1 MAIIGG
7 EGSAGFTAHPKFDAV
22 TTGAYI
28 TVTSA
33 AAAWAAPDTGFG
45 AWIEAIANIGTSKRL
60 VGYVVASKHANTV
73 GFEIEIGEGAAASE
87 AAILRDVFIN
97 PNFQYGWKVYTWKNL
112 TNSARLAAR
121 VRDSHTSALTYDL
134 IPILDSV

>member
-7 EGSAGFTAHPKFDAV
+7 DGNNAHTAVPLFDAV
-22 TTGAYI
+22 TPAGYISVVSAAEAWTGA
-28 TVTSA
+28 
-33 AAAWAAPDTGFG
+33 GFG
-45 AWIEAIANIGTSKRL
+45 SWVEAIANIGTGKRL
-60 VGYVVASKHANTV
+60 VGYVVASKHGNTV

-97 PNFQYGWKVYTWKNL
+97 PNYQYAFKVYTWKSL
-112 TNSARLAAR
+112 TNSARLSAR
-121 VRDSHTSALTYDL
+121 VRDSSASALTYDL